1 MGRMNLSQPARRHWL
16 AAAALGWLG
25 LHGAPA
31 AALDAPSGKVI
42 LTLTGKLAQTN
53 DNASAAFDLAMLQA
67 LPQHSFAT
75 RTPWYAQ
82 PRKFTGVL
90 LRDLVDA
97 VGAGGGALHAI
108 ALNDYRVDIPAA
120 DVRQHG
126 AMVAYLL
133 DDKPMTVRERGPLL
147 VIYPFDDVPE
157 LRTAMFY
164 SRAIWQ
170 LRSLE
175 LR

>member
-1 MGRMNLSQPARRHWL
+1 MNLSQPVRRHWL
-16 AAAALGWLG
+16 AAVALSWLG
-25 LHGAPA
+25 LHGGPA

-42 LTLTGKLAQTN
+42 LTLSGKLAQSN
-53 DNASAAFDLAMLQA
+53 DNGSAAFDLAMLQA

-75 RTPWYAQ
+75 RTPWFSQ

-97 VGAGGGALHAI
+97 VGGSAASLRAI
-108 ALNDYRVDIPAA
+108 ALNDYRVDIPA
-120 DVRQHG
+120 DDMRLHG

-147 VIYPFDDVPE
+147 VIYPFDDAPE
-157 LRTAMFY
+157 LRTAIYY